1 MILEVIATSVSDAI
15 IAERNGAH
23 RIELISGICEG
34 GVTPSYGLIE
44 QVVSAVSIPVHV
56 MVRPHANTF
65 CYDPYDVEA
74 MLSDIGTIRGLQAA
88 GIVLGPLTRDNQI
101 DEATLKKLL
110 DVSDGLSVT
119 FHRAFDEI
127 ADQLEALRR
136 LSAYP
141 EISRILTSG
150 GQPSVLHAIARIQ
163 ELREASNGTS
173 ICVLAGGGITLDTL
187 DAFLTA
193 TGIEEIHMGTGVRR
207 DCNPL
212 GPLDPERVRAAAAIM
227 SSHCGSNS

>member
-65 CYDPYDVEA
+65 CYDAYDVEV
-74 MLSDIGTIRGLQAA
+74 MLSDIQTIRGLQAA
-88 GIVLGPLTRDNQI
+88 GIVLGPLTADNRI

-110 DVSDGLSVT
+110 LASEGLSVT
-119 FHRAFDEI
+119 YHRAFDEI
-127 ADQLEALRR
+127 SDQLGALHS

-141 EISRILTSG
+141 RIKRILTSG
-150 GQPSVLHAIARIQ
+150 GKSSVIQAIDRIQ
-163 ELREASNGTS
+163 QLRAASLGTS
-173 ICVLAGGGITLDTL
+173 IGLLAGGGVTLETLDQ
-187 DAFLTA
+187 FIKA
-193 TGIEEIHMGTGVRR
+193 TGIEEIHMGTGVRHH
-207 DCNPL
+207 
-212 GPLDPERVRAAAAIM
+212 LDPLAP
-227 SSHCGSNS
+227 